1 MAVRLIKEDATQDM
15 KLDLIK
21 STIEEMRKHVNE
33 IEAEIKAR
41 TGYDIK
47 LTLKDLEQYR
57 NADYHIDFEDVDVL
71 DKCGIFK
78 AALDECVLGNF
89 NSGIQVQLTTQDTSY
104 DLYGSIAKA
113 PDEVKDKV
121 KAFLKDNDNIS
132 FNDVIE
138 KGMSFAKLSDEL
150 DKYQSVRYDRKFS
163 DEFTHLR
170 IYHPY
175 DKDAVS
181 IWGNLDLKYH
191 HKEGGSNGM
200 TVLNYQFSSET
211 NKFAFR

>member
-1 MAVRLIKEDATQDM
+1 MAVRLIKEDATQDK

-21 STIEEMRKHVNE
+21 STVEEMRKRINV
-33 IEAEIKAR
+33 IEAELKAR

-47 LTLKDLEQYR
+47 LTLKDIEQFR
-57 NADYHIDFEDVDVL
+57 NADYHVDFEDVDVL

-78 AALDECVLGNF
+78 AALDECVLGSF
-89 NSGIQVQLTTQDTSY
+89 SSGIQVQLTTQDKGYS
-104 DLYGSIAKA
+104 LYSSIADA

-138 KGMSFAKLSDEL
+138 KRMSFDKLSDEL
-150 DKYQSVRYDRKFS
+150 DKYQFVRYDRKFS
-163 DEFTHLR
+163 DEFTRLR
-170 IYHPY
+170 LYHPY
-175 DKDAVS
+175 DKDVVS
-181 IWGNLDLKYH
+181 IWGSLDLKYH
-191 HKEGGSNGM
+191 HKDGGSNGM

>member
-1 MAVRLIKEDATQDM
+1 MAVRLIKEDATQDK

-21 STIEEMRKHVNE
+21 STVEEMRKRVNV
-33 IEAEIKAR
+33 IEAELKAR

-47 LTLKDLEQYR
+47 LTLKDIEQFR
-57 NADYHIDFEDVDVL
+57 NADYHVDFEDVDVL

-78 AALDECVLGNF
+78 AALDECVLGSF
-89 NSGIQVQLTTQDTSY
+89 SSGIQVQLTTQDKGYS
-104 DLYGSIAKA
+104 LYSSIADA

-138 KGMSFAKLSDEL
+138 KRMSFDKLSDEL
-150 DKYQSVRYDRKFS
+150 DKYQFVRYDRKFS
-163 DEFTHLR
+163 DEFTRLR
-170 IYHPY
+170 LYHPY
-175 DKDAVS
+175 DKDVVS
-181 IWGNLDLKYH
+181 IWGSLDLKYH
-191 HKEGGSNGM
+191 HKDGGSNSM

>member
-1 MAVRLIKEDATQDM
+1 MAVRLIKEDATQYK

-21 STIEEMRKHVNE
+21 STVEEMRKRVNV
-33 IEAEIKAR
+33 IEAELKAR

-47 LTLKDLEQYR
+47 LTLKDIEQFR
-57 NADYHIDFEDVDVL
+57 NADYHVDFEDVDVL

-78 AALDECVLGNF
+78 AALDECVLGSF
-89 NSGIQVQLTTQDTSY
+89 SSGIQVQLTTQDKGYS
-104 DLYGSIAKA
+104 LYSSIADA

-138 KGMSFAKLSDEL
+138 KRMSFDKLSDEL
-150 DKYQSVRYDRKFS
+150 DKYQFVRYDRKFS
-163 DEFTHLR
+163 DEFTRLR
-170 IYHPY
+170 LYHPY
-175 DKDAVS
+175 DKDVVS
-181 IWGNLDLKYH
+181 IWGSLDLKYH
-191 HKEGGSNGM
+191 HKDGGSNGM

>member
-1 MAVRLIKEDATQDM
+1 MAVRLIKEDATQDK

-21 STIEEMRKHVNE
+21 STVEEMRKRVNV
-33 IEAEIKAR
+33 IEAELKAR

-47 LTLKDLEQYR
+47 LTLKDIEQFR
-57 NADYHIDFEDVDVL
+57 NADYHVDFEDVDVL

-78 AALDECVLGNF
+78 AALDECVLGSF
-89 NSGIQVQLTTQDTSY
+89 SSGIQVQLTTQDKGYS
-104 DLYGSIAKA
+104 LYSSIADA

-138 KGMSFAKLSDEL
+138 KRMSFDKLSDEL
-150 DKYQSVRYDRKFS
+150 DKYQFVRYGRKFS
-163 DEFTHLR
+163 DEFTRLR
-170 IYHPY
+170 LYHPY
-175 DKDAVS
+175 DKDVVS
-181 IWGNLDLKYH
+181 IWGSLDLKYH
-191 HKEGGSNGM
+191 HKDGGSNGM